1 MASYLGTSGS
11 NPGDV
16 GTNGKLGAG
25 LQAASEQMH
34 VKKTT
39 SNYSYS
45 DILRLEGTAGG
56 SGHGVGILFIGNNSN
71 CKMARIKG
79 IDNNSWDGR
88 VDIDVSKATGSG
100 QDNMITTL
108 SVAGPNGR
116 VGICDTTPS
125 YTLDIGGV
133 CRADAYFEYSPLFR
147 GDAIAA
153 IKKIKPQKRNA
164 RGWTDVDHAT
174 LPEKVK
180 VIAEEERWH
189 SKATGKQ
196 MPGTF
201 QPLAKNRDK
210 YTKKKKKVPCRSVS
224 HSVQLNLRAIQQLVE
239 RVEYLEKQVA
249 ANK

>member
-25 LQAASEQMH
+25 IQAASEQMH

-56 SGHGVGILFIGNNSN
+56 SGHGVGILFIGNSSN

-79 IDNNSWDGR
+79 IDNNNWDGR
-88 VDIDVSKATGSG
+88 VDIDVSDATGSG
-100 QDNMITTL
+100 QDTMVTGL
-108 SVAGPNGR
+108 SVCGPYGR

-125 YTLDIGGV
+125 YTLDVGGYV
-133 CRADAYFEYSPLFR
+133 RADDYIEYSPLYK
-147 GDAIAA
+147 GDALKA
-153 IKKIKPQKRNA
+153 IKKIKSKKRNA
-164 RGWTDVDHAT
+164 KEWTDVDHAT

-180 VIAEEERWH
+180 VVTEEERWH
-189 SKATGKQ
+189 SKSTGRK
-196 MPGTF
+196 MPKTF
-201 QPLAKNRDK
+201 QPTAKNRKK
-210 YTKKKKKVPCRSVS
+210 YVKKKEKLLCRSIG
-224 HSVQLNLRAIQQLVE
+224 HSVQLNLRAIEQLVE
-239 RVEYLEKQVA
+239 RVEELEKKVKKLQ
-249 ANK
+249 